1 MHESDEFVGIWIAG
15 HHQQLLRPRQQDL
28 HFPLRQDL
36 HLLLKHGLQ
45 FNVHEGGN
53 KCKQGGKASKQQ
65 DLHFPKEALPASP
78 KYINCL
84 CAITRSHWLSWWYY
98 VIIMF
103 LCMQCTL
110 RMYWPKKDKFERPI
124 HRWGYILPE
133 WQLKLGIKG
142 RREGRGYRDSS
153 ASKKSHMLID
163 RSLGLVKNI
172 YIQLYTCTYS

>member
-1 MHESDEFVGIWIAG
+1 MACRWLVGRMVCRSVSTNYLKGREVSLPSSYRSTCSNCTVPEMHESDEFVGIWIAG
-15 HHQQLLRPRQQDL
+15 HHQQLLRPHQQDL

-84 CAITRSHWLSWWYY
+84 CAITRSH
-98 VIIMF
+98 
-103 LCMQCTL
+103 
-110 RMYWPKKDKFERPI
+110 
-124 HRWGYILPE
+124 
-133 WQLKLGIKG
+133 
-142 RREGRGYRDSS
+142 
-153 ASKKSHMLID
+153 
-163 RSLGLVKNI
+163 
-172 YIQLYTCTYS
+172 